1 MMRDWHPMA
10 LTGSLALID
19 TGVSRK
25 KEFVSA
31 TALQVELLTSVAE
44 FEALAEAWDALLEQ
58 NATQAYF
65 LRWSWNRL
73 WWQTYAPAGSRL
85 YLLACHDSEGTLLG
99 LAPLYWQPRSFAGVP
114 HVREL
119 NFIGMGAALKTSE
132 HLDILAKRGFER
144 AVAEAIATFLQAR
157 NDWDRLHLWNV
168 PDRSQ
173 VLPHLQKALGV
184 TATECDHPHYIS
196 TDTDW
201 ETLRRTWARKFR
213 YNIERCTRN
222 LSKTHEAV
230 FARVASSNVGQ
241 SELDATL
248 DDFVRLHQMRWT
260 SKGHAG
266 SFTFPQFEAFLRT
279 AIQQAFEDG
288 RLRFWSYKLDGQCVA
303 TLVAFVENGVAH
315 YFQGGFDPAYS
326 KHSLGSVMVAQCL
339 QDCVA
344 DPTIHEFD
352 FMGGGSAYKDSWTEH
367 TRTAFELEA
376 FQPGWRT
383 LLYQNGL
390 TTRRWLGRMRRTLR
404 QRVTSSS

>member
-1 MMRDWHPMA
+1 MA

-44 FEALAEAWDALLEQ
+44 FEALAEVWDALLAQ
-58 NATQAYF
+58 NATQSYF

-73 WWQTYAPAGSRL
+73 WWQSYAPAGSRL
-85 YLLACHDSEGTLLG
+85 YLLACRDGEGTLLG
-99 LAPLYWQPRSFAGVP
+99 LAPLYWQQRTFAGVP

-119 NFIGMGAALKTSE
+119 NFIGTGAALKTSE
-132 HLDILAKRGFER
+132 HLDILARRGFER
-144 AVAEAIATFLQAR
+144 AVADAIAFFLQSR
-157 NDWDRLHLWNV
+157 NDWDRLSLWNV
-168 PDRSQ
+168 PERSLA
-173 VLPHLQKALGV
+173 LPYLQKALGATV
-184 TATECDHPHYIS
+184 TECDRPHYIL
-196 TDTDW
+196 TDNDW
-201 ETLRRTWARKFR
+201 ESLRLTWARKFR

-230 FARVASSNVGQ
+230 FARVASS

-266 SFTFPQFEAFLRT
+266 SFAFPQFEAFLRV
-279 AIQQAFEDG
+279 AIRQASDANQ
-288 RLRFWSYKLDGQCVA
+288 LRFWSYKLDGQCVA

-315 YFQGGFDPAYS
+315 YFQGGFDPAYN

-339 QDCVA
+339 HDCVN
-344 DPTIHEFD
+344 DPTIREFD
-352 FMGGGSAYKDSWTEH
+352 FMGGGSAYKDSWTEQ

-383 LLYQNGL
+383 LLYQRGL
-390 TTRRWLGRMRRTLR
+390 QTRRWLGRVRRVLR
-404 QRVTSSS
+404 QRGASSSSGLITSS